1 MAANADNVLV
11 GSGGTI
17 FVAPVGTTMPT
28 NIDTAL
34 NAAFEEVGF
43 ISEDGITVSA
53 GVETAEINAFQ
64 SFYAIRRLVTGRS
77 LDLGFALREWREV
90 NLLLAFGGGEV
101 TEAAGV
107 YTYTPPAAGDA
118 LFERAMVVEW
128 RDGDKDYRLCVPRGV
143 VTEAVETNITRSAA
157 ADLPVTFSVLTDDS
171 ETAAWS
177 LISNDPG
184 LEPAGS

>member
-17 FVAPVGTTMPT
+17 YIAPTGTTMPT
-28 NIDTAL
+28 NIDGAL
-34 NAAFEEVGF
+34 NAAFEEVGY
-43 ISEDGITVSA
+43 ISEDGITISA
-53 GVETAEINAFQ
+53 GVETAEVGAFQ
-64 SFYAIRRLVTGRS
+64 SFYPVRRLVTGRT
-77 LDLGFALREWREV
+77 LDLSFALREWREAT
-90 NLLLAFGGGEV
+90 LLLAFGGGEV
-101 TEAAGV
+101 AEAAGV

-128 RDGDKDYRLCVPRGV
+128 RDGDKDYRLVVPRGV
-143 VTEAVETNITRSAA
+143 VTESVETNITRSSA
-157 ADLPVTFSVLTDDS
+157 ADLPVTFSVLSDD
-171 ETAAWS
+171 ETQAAWS